1 MSTDGTVNPELNSPD
16 LDAPEL
22 VTESESQDSLETRP
36 SAGRPSSRRELVAQK
51 QAQGRRNRPFI
62 IGGLLIFLAILAVPV
77 YGYVQVF
84 VLPSREVAVQVNDAV
99 YTRGDVVDFVRF
111 HQRLALE
118 NGSEFAVTDQ
128 LLGSLQTISENEI
141 AFQKAPLLGITVS
154 EEEVQGAIRE
164 TIGFPG
170 LTTSQA
176 EASGVKSDIAESFR
190 QLLNRIQ
197 LSEEAYTEIIRKG
210 LFREKARRAL
220 QQDVPLLQPQV
231 HLYAL
236 EYLRDTNPD
245 IERARKRLVQGDPIE
260 QVALDLSE
268 EFAVPRTRGEIGWMP
283 ESVLDDQD
291 IENLV
296 FGVDENGERNLIPG
310 TLSAAQWDGEDAVYR
325 YYYIDEEVEARELD
339 FAALNTLTD
348 FSLAVWLEDQRVSI
362 ENYKLRFDSE
372 IFEWIGAQVL
382 NAGIAVE
389 GTPTAVPGTQP
400 IDLADLLLGDN

>member
-1 MSTDGTVNPELNSPD
+1 M
-16 LDAPEL
+16 
-22 VTESESQDSLETRP
+22 
-36 SAGRPSSRRELVAQK
+36 
-51 QAQGRRNRPFI
+51 
-62 IGGLLIFLAILAVPV
+62 
-77 YGYVQVF
+77 
-84 VLPSREVAVQVNDAV
+84 NDAV